1 MLQSTP
7 VCGCWAGMSPAELC
21 LALDGGEMPH
31 MREEAVSRI
40 LNLQAFLKSFHGR
53 LALRLDSMADTPV
66 ITAWDEGKEAVIEL
80 SG

>member
-1 MLQSTP
+1 MLQSTL

-21 LALDGGEMPH
+21 LALDGGKKPH

-66 ITAWDEGKEAVIEL
+66 VTAWDEGKEAVIEL